1 VTETESRL
9 EPEVAF
15 FVPGWPLAEAPNGIV
30 SYVAALREGLDLCGV
45 GSSVFVGR
53 GGKTGEANVVPLSV
67 RLSLGDRIE
76 RFVRTRLRVPDRLAP
91 FAALL
96 RKEVGA
102 RAPRGLRLFEM
113 EESFGLVDRIRVPG
127 VARVARLHGPWFVNG
142 PALGVVEDA
151 AFRERVSAEGRA
163 ISGADGVSAPS
174 VDVLARVR
182 DYYQLEL
189 PRAEVIPNPG
199 PSVDR
204 AATWRPDVARPKQVL
219 FVGRFDRHKGGDL
232 VVQAFARLA
241 SEDPEV
247 ELVFAGPDR
256 GLTEGDS
263 KISLDD
269 YISRHVPSALRP
281 RLHVLG
287 STDPVR
293 IAKLRR
299 EAQLVIVPSRYEN
312 FPMAVVEAC
321 AYGCPMVGA
330 ATGGIAEIISH
341 ERNGLLFKMG
351 DVDELTAAIRR
362 LLDRP
367 AEAAAFAEAARQD
380 YELRFKPETLAA
392 RTLDFYRSIPR
403 CGDIGQRPK

>member
-1 VTETESRL
+1 
-9 EPEVAF
+9 
-15 FVPGWPLAEAPNGIV
+15 
-30 SYVAALREGLDLCGV
+30 
-45 GSSVFVGR
+45 
-53 GGKTGEANVVPLSV
+53 
-67 RLSLGDRIE
+67 
-76 RFVRTRLRVPDRLAP
+76 
-91 FAALL
+91 
-96 RKEVGA
+96 
-102 RAPRGLRLFEM
+102 
-113 EESFGLVDRIRVPG
+113 
-127 VARVARLHGPWFVNG
+127 
-142 PALGVVEDA
+142 
-151 AFRERVSAEGRA
+151 
-163 ISGADGVSAPS
+163 
-174 VDVLARVR
+174 
-182 DYYQLEL
+182 
-189 PRAEVIPNPG
+189 
-199 PSVDR
+199 
-204 AATWRPDVARPKQVL
+204 VL

-269 YISRHVPSALRP
+269 YIARHVPIALRP

-287 STDPVR
+287 RTDPVR
-293 IAKLRR
+293 IAELRR
-299 EAQLVIVPSRYEN
+299 AAQLVIVPSRYEN

-351 DVDELTAAIRR
+351 DVDELAAAIRR

-392 RTLDFYRSIPR
+392 RTLDFYRSIPG
-403 CGDIGQRPK
+403 CSDIGRRPK